1 MGGTQTCKNYD
12 HNENR
17 VHPTSKLI
25 SGYYIYTHNHR
36 EREIYV
42 YIYCIYIYINIHV
55 PLSKNK
61 TDEQPSGDP
70 KARKVCGHAP
80 PWDFGRATSFTF
92 ENADLE
98 SAARE
103 LEIARMAGCDS

>member
-1 MGGTQTCKNYD
+1 M
-12 HNENR
+12 
-17 VHPTSKLI
+17 
-25 SGYYIYTHNHR
+25 YIYT
-36 EREIYV
+36 V
-42 YIYCIYIYINIHV
+42 YIYINIHV

-92 ENADLE
+92 EHADLE